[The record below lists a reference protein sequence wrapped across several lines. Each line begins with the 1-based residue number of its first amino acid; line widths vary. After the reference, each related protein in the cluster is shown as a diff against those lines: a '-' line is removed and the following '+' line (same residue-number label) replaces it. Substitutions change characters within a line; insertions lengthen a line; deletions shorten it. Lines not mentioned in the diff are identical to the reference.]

1 MTQFDNRLEQIGA
14 IIFDCDGTLVDSEPI
29 TVQVLVDQVGEF
41 GLKLEYDEALGLFV
55 GRDMA
60 MILVELEKRTD
71 RSLPEDFVDEF
82 RRRQAIELQRS
93 VTSIPGASELL
104 SVVSVGKSPICVAS
118 NAPRAKI
125 ELNLQATDLSQFFP
139 PSHIFSAYDVNK
151 WKPDP
156 TLFLHVAQQ
165 LGVPPEDCVVIED
178 SLAGIEAGIAAG
190 MQTIGYAAS
199 ASQQP
204 TDKVRFVHHLADLIP
219 VLG

>member
-1 MTQFDNRLEQIGA
+1 MTQLDSLSGPIGA

-29 TVQVLVDQVGEF
+29 TVKVLIDHVAEF

-60 MILVELEKRTD
+60 MIMVELEKRMD
-71 RSLPEDFVDEF
+71 RPLPEDFVEEY
-82 RRRQAIELQRS
+82 RRRQAIELSRS
-93 VTSIPGASELL
+93 VTCIPGAVELL
-104 SVVSVGKSPICVAS
+104 KVVSRGKASICVAS

-125 ELNLQATDLSQFFP
+125 DLNLQATDLEEFFQPSQ
-139 PSHIFSAYDVNK
+139 IFSAYDVGK

-156 TLFLHVAQQ
+156 TLFLHAAEQ
-165 LGVPPEDCVVIED
+165 LGVAPKNCVVIED
-178 SLAGIEAGIAAG
+178 SLAGIDASIAAG
-190 MQTIGYAAS
+190 MQTIGYAPT

-204 TDKVRFVHHLADLIP
+204 TDKVQFVHHLADLIP